1 MAGGGAQASSTPT
14 YLGKDHSLILHGAV
28 AESSAYPDWASATP
42 NVLGYIKDKG
52 LTDVGGNP
60 YEGVS
65 AYDPDADYAG
75 PAERISDL
83 ADSLD
88 ELDSWSD
95 HVDVAVT
102 KAATIVPEIDVGGIF
117 ETVITEAISQ
127 AAVAIASA
135 VMDALSDSSSMI
147 QAATTN
153 GRDNSLEANS
163 FESSALVVAGT
174 EVDDATVR
182 GKAFATTEEASA
194 EDASESAVTSLMTE
208 HVVVD
213 AASDGMLSESQII
226 GETMADSLSLGAK
239 SKIAGLASEAELSML
254 SMAESLFSRAST
266 SALAITSNISP
277 EAIGNAKDLLT
288 AAETSINPANII
300 YDATFLAKMSAS
312 DCISM
317 AVSSA
322 ASATSE
328 VVIAEMVAAFRTE
341 DERTHLRRMGGYA
354 AGMSD
359 INAVNSSA
367 FAWGMAMMESDHS
380 ANVSKFQA
388 ELRTRL
394 YSDAFAQFL
403 ALVPVNI
410 NSYMQVYNSQMN
422 LLGQGYS
429 QGGQVVASMVGTFVS
444 SYVQSFSEYMA
455 AYVRERS
462 DGSSLVQLA
471 ASTKKDM
478 AISFAG
484 LQAGVFG
491 QTLQSRVES
500 LRTIGALEEGS
511 ISRSVENR
519 TKLYMEAFEKR
530 IEATIQALASR
541 LDFSKGAFQSYFDG
555 AVRADL
561 DERAQSVAYISNATA
576 QSISKSMGDI
586 EMNRA
591 VTSLMLEAA
600 RMRSVAKSEE
610 YKENLELDVNSEHWD
625 LELFQIAGNVM
636 SSASGAAY
644 MRTGKPTHIQSA
656 LGGALSAASIAAS
669 IPGVGPV
676 AMGGA
681 ALVGGIAGALSV

>member
-1 MAGGGAQASSTPT
+1 
-14 YLGKDHSLILHGAV
+14 
-28 AESSAYPDWASATP
+28 
-42 NVLGYIKDKG
+42 
-52 LTDVGGNP
+52 
-60 YEGVS
+60 
-65 AYDPDADYAG
+65 
-75 PAERISDL
+75 
-83 ADSLD
+83 
-88 ELDSWSD
+88 
-95 HVDVAVT
+95 
-102 KAATIVPEIDVGGIF
+102 
-117 ETVITEAISQ
+117 
-127 AAVAIASA
+127 
-135 VMDALSDSSSMI
+135 
-147 QAATTN
+147 
-153 GRDNSLEANS
+153 
-163 FESSALVVAGT
+163 
-174 EVDDATVR
+174 
-182 GKAFATTEEASA
+182 
-194 EDASESAVTSLMTE
+194 
-208 HVVVD
+208 
-213 AASDGMLSESQII
+213 
-226 GETMADSLSLGAK
+226 
-239 SKIAGLASEAELSML
+239 
-254 SMAESLFSRAST
+254 
-266 SALAITSNISP
+266 
-277 EAIGNAKDLLT
+277 
-288 AAETSINPANII
+288 
-300 YDATFLAKMSAS
+300 
-312 DCISM
+312 
-317 AVSSA
+317 
-322 ASATSE
+322 
-328 VVIAEMVAAFRTE
+328 
-341 DERTHLRRMGGYA
+341 MGGYA